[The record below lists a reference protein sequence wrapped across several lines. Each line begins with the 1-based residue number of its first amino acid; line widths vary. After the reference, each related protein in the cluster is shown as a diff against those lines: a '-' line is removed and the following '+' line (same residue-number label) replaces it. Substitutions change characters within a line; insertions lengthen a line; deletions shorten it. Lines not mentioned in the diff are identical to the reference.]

1 MQINS
6 YQPSPVSTSLNTAK
20 PSVADTPLQSP
31 QPNSG
36 SNADQVTI
44 SSQAK
49 QLSAAESSSPEQLP
63 STPETPPTG
72 EKLEN
77 YADFKKAQVQ
87 YQVSSDLI
95 NIATG
100 NNDDGISAS
109 TAAYLSNNEEARENV
124 MQQKAMQQQYSNMQT
139 YQEQSAQAQNNW
151 VV

>member
-6 YQPSPVSTSLNTAK
+6 YQPSPVSTSVNTAK

-31 QPNSG
+31 QPNSA

-49 QLSAAESSSPEQLP
+49 QLAAAESSSPEQLP

-87 YQVSSDLI
+87 YQVGSDMV

-100 NNDDGISAS
+100 NNDGISAS

-139 YQEQSAQAQNNW
+139 YQEQTAQAQNNW